1 MAGPPAPAGSHGLVL
16 PELTASGDALRFGS
30 ATGGRRS
37 EDGPLLTGRGRFTD
51 DVDLPGQVHAA
62 FARSAAA
69 HGVIRA
75 VDTSRALALPGV
87 LAVLTGRDL
96 AAAGLGAIPPAA
108 SFPGRGG
115 KALASAPIPPLAVD
129 RVRYVGEAVA
139 IAVAETAA
147 QAADAAALVILDLDP
162 LPAAADVDRALA
174 ASAHPIWPEA
184 AGNIAFAWTD
194 GDAITVDAAIRGAV
208 HVARVRLHDTRV
220 APSALEPR
228 AAIGQW
234 DEATQRYT
242 LTASTQGV
250 AVVRRLLAEGV
261 FKIPPQQLRVIT
273 PDVGGGFGMKV
284 QAYPEYAALLFAARR
299 VGRPVKWRA
308 TRVESFLADTHG
320 RDGMLEGELALDA
333 TGRFLA
339 LRARTR
345 VGIGAY
351 VSAFA
356 AVFGTNNTK
365 NCLSSVYRIPAIV
378 IDVTLAFT
386 NAAPLGPY
394 RGAGRPEALYLIE
407 RLIDQAAA
415 ATGIDRVELRRR
427 NLIPA
432 AAMPYR
438 TPNGPVYDSGEFET
452 IMDQALALA
461 DWNGFPQRRAASE
474 RAGRLRGIGL
484 GCFLEVAGGILD
496 ETVELRFGADGTVAL
511 HTGAQPMGQGHLS
524 TFPPL
529 IAARLGIDP
538 SAVRLVQGDSDL
550 VPAGTP
556 SVASR
561 SMMMAGSAA
570 SMACDA
576 SIEKGRRLA
585 AHVFEAAVPDV
596 EFAAG
601 RFRVK
606 GTDRAT
612 GLLDLA
618 ARARTLPDLAPDL
631 QGGLDSTAKFVSPQ
645 MSFPNGCHVTEVEI
659 DPETGAVAVVG
670 YAAVDDVG
678 RIVHEAIVEGQI
690 HGGIA
695 QGLGQVLGEHVVY
708 DEHGQ
713 LLTASFMDYML
724 PRADDLPALRVG
736 HHGVPCTTN
745 PLGVK
750 GAGESGVAGALPS
763 AVNAVLDALAGR
775 GVRELDMPMSPSR
788 VWAALHAS
796 VSSRG
801 H

>member
-1 MAGPPAPAGSHGLVL
+1 
-16 PELTASGDALRFGS
+16 LTAPESSLRFGS
-30 ATGGRRS
+30 AAGGRRS

-51 DVDLPGQVHAA
+51 DVELPGQAHAA
-62 FARSAAA
+62 FARSTAA
-69 HGVIRA
+69 HGVLRS

-87 LAVLTGRDL
+87 LAVLTGRD
-96 AAAGLGAIPPAA
+96 AVAAGLGAIPPAA
-108 SFPGRGG
+108 AFPGRGG
-115 KALASAPIPPLAVD
+115 RLLAVAPIPPLAVD
-129 RVRYVGEAVA
+129 RVRYVGESVA
-139 IAVAETAA
+139 IVVAETAA
-147 QAADAAALVILDLDP
+147 LAADAAALVSVDLDP
-162 LPAAADVDRALA
+162 LPAAADVDRALGPGT
-174 ASAHPIWPEA
+174 HPIWPEA
-184 AGNIAFAWTD
+184 ADNVAFDWTD
-194 GDAITVDAAIRGAV
+194 GDAVAVDEAIREAA
-208 HVARVRLHDTRV
+208 HVARVRLHDTRL

-234 DEATQRYT
+234 DEPTQRYT

-261 FKIPPQQLRVIT
+261 FKIPPQQLRVVT

-320 RDGMLEGELALDA
+320 RDGMLDAELALDA
-333 TGRFLA
+333 SGRFLA
-339 LRARTR
+339 LRVRTR

-351 VSAFA
+351 VTAFA

-365 NCLSSVYRIPAIV
+365 NCLSSVYRIPAIA

-407 RLIDQAAA
+407 RLIDQAAT
-415 ATGIDRVELRRR
+415 ATGMDRVELRRR

-438 TPNGPVYDSGEFET
+438 TPNGPIYDSGEFET
-452 IMDQALALA
+452 IMDRALALA
-461 DWNGFPQRRAASE
+461 DWQGFPRRRTASE
-474 RAGRLRGIGL
+474 RAGRLRGIGVA
-484 GCFLEVAGGILD
+484 CFLEVAGGILD
-496 ETVELRFGADGTVAL
+496 EVVELRFADDGTVAL

-524 TFPPL
+524 TFPFL
-529 IAARLGIDP
+529 VAARLGIDP
-538 SAVRLVQGDSDL
+538 GAVRLVQGDSDL

-570 SMACDA
+570 SMACDT
-576 SIEKGRRLA
+576 SIEKGRRVA
-585 AHVFEAAVPDV
+585 AHYFEAAHPDV

-606 GTDRAT
+606 GTDRAI

-618 ARARTLPDLAPDL
+618 ARARALRDLPPELG
-631 QGGLDSTAKFVSPQ
+631 GGLDSTAKFVSPQ

-678 RIVHEAIVEGQI
+678 RIVHETVVEGQI

-708 DEHGQ
+708 DEQGQ
-713 LLTASFMDYML
+713 LLTASFMEYML

-763 AVNAVLDALAGR
+763 AVNAVLDALSSR

-788 VWAALHAS
+788 VWAALHAG
-796 VSSRG
+796 VSNPR